1 MFKLEKLI
9 SKPLLKWIENSK
21 NDVLY
26 TKIVIWSFFT
36 LHLLTVI
43 LLSWMLYRKLKQN
56 KKDKW
61 SLIIPIS
68 CLVITLFIPYKSG
81 DWLVDLFLEGWSSRI
96 MKLGKFCA
104 YASLLMVIGCLVL
117 YFVDVKI
124 GKSEEQDENK
134 ENER

>member
-9 SKPLLKWIENSK
+9 SKPIIKWIEKSGK
-21 NDVLY
+21 NEELY
-26 TKIVIWSFFT
+26 TKIVLWSFFA

-61 SLIIPIS
+61 SLIVPIG
-68 CLVITLFIPYKSG
+68 CLIITLFIPYKSG
-81 DWLVDLFLEGWSSRI
+81 DWLVDLFLEGFYSWV

-104 YASLLMVIGCLVL
+104 YASLLMGIACLVL

-124 GKSEEQDENK
+124 GKSEEQKEEN
-134 ENER
+134 NE

>member
-9 SKPLLKWIENSK
+9 SKPIIKWIEKSGK
-21 NDVLY
+21 NEELY
-26 TKIVIWSFFT
+26 TKIVMWSFFA

-61 SLIIPIS
+61 SLIVPIG
-68 CLVITLFIPYKSG
+68 CLIITLFIPYSG
-81 DWLVDLFLEGWSSRI
+81 GEWDFFLEGISSFVV
-96 MKLGKFCA
+96 KLGKFCA
-104 YASLLMVIGCLVL
+104 YASLLMEIACLVL

-124 GKSEEQDENK
+124 GKSE
-134 ENER
+134 NEEEKK

>member
-9 SKPLLKWIENSK
+9 SKPIIKWIMNSEK
-21 NDVLY
+21 GDKY
-26 TKIVIWSFFT
+26 TKIIIGTFCF

-61 SLIIPIS
+61 SLIVPIG
-68 CLVITLFIPYKSG
+68 CLIITLFIPYSG
-81 DWLVDLFLEGWSSRI
+81 GEWDFFLEGISSF
-96 MKLGKFCA
+96 MVKLGRFCA
-104 YASLLMVIGCLVL
+104 YASLLMGIACLVL

-124 GKSEEQDENK
+124 GKSE
-134 ENER
+134 NEEEKK